1 MDEILAAEKASDDRK
16 RSRMQGF
23 NKMHERDQAVQVL
36 SNGVTM
42 LWHVPKHLNEAKDTI
57 DIDGKEVEITTY
69 PPSIP
74 EDSFALVM
82 GGKKYLFDLEEFKT
96 WLRWA

>member
-42 LWHVPKHLNEAKDTI
+42 LWHVPKHLNAAVGTYNINGE
-57 DIDGKEVEITTY
+57 EVEITTY
-69 PPSIP
+69 PPNIP

-82 GGKKYLFDLEEFKT
+82 GSKKYVFNLEEFKT